1 MEITIDPWLVILISI
16 LNAAVAGF
24 GVAMG
29 QEIFRKLEARR
40 KKMINQIMNGN
51 SDKDA
56 RDKLQDHSWYRVDGI
71 RCAGGLQHRW
81 RPLCGRIRLYVLVS
95 VLPSDNP
102 PLCCIAGHLLRLCV
116 HYRWGRTHWH
126 CRVLAGT
133 QESYCSTDRRQPCVP
148 SENKRF
154 L

>member
-56 RDKLQDHSWYRVDGI
+56 RDKLQDHS
-71 RCAGGLQHRW
+71 
-81 RPLCGRIRLYVLVS
+81 
-95 VLPSDNP
+95 
-102 PLCCIAGHLLRLCV
+102 
-116 HYRWGRTHWH
+116 
-126 CRVLAGT
+126 
-133 QESYCSTDRRQPCVP
+133 
-148 SENKRF
+148 
-154 L
+154 